1 MVPLPPL
8 YIFSNYGET
17 SSLLTLRSA
26 VAKRHPDS
34 PGARFRHHRIRR
46 NRMPACRLRIAVE
59 ETNRTLE
66 NKLGK
71 DGEGRE
77 RTRLGQVERTEM
89 FKNPPTARKER
100 NNFQRQK
107 SPLLPISQ
115 FANERTNYA
124 QVTYITKRNKT
135 TNNAFTQL
143 K

>member
-8 YIFSNYGET
+8 YIFSNYGKT

-26 VAKRHPDS
+26 VAERHPDS
-34 PGARFRHHRIRR
+34 PGTRFRHHRTRR

-77 RTRLGQVERTEM
+77 RTRLGQAERTEM
-89 FKNPPTARKER
+89 FKNPPTARKEG

-107 SPLLPISQ
+107 SSLLPISQ
-115 FANERTNYA
+115 FVNESINQALMTIA
-124 QVTYITKRNKT
+124 
-135 TNNAFTQL
+135 
-143 K
+143 

>member
-8 YIFSNYGET
+8 YIFSNYGKT

-89 FKNPPTARKER
+89 FKTPQQPEKRGITSKGRSHPFYQLVNLPTNVPTIHK
-100 NNFQRQK
+100 
-107 SPLLPISQ
+107 
-115 FANERTNYA
+115 
-124 QVTYITKRNKT
+124 
-135 TNNAFTQL
+135 
-143 K
+143 